1 VVGLANHTVLL
12 ARDGTEVPIADSGA
26 PIRDQAGNL
35 TGVVLA
41 FRDQTEERLT
51 QRLIQT
57 RLSLIEYAANH
68 SLEAL
73 LTRALDEVGAFVD
86 SPIGFYDVVEPD
98 QKTVFLQQWSTRTL
112 EEFCRA
118 DGRGAHYGLDQAGVW
133 VDCVRERGPVV
144 HNDYA
149 SLPHKKGLPEG
160 HAEVVRELVVP
171 VMRNDQVG
179 AILGVGNKPAEYTQK
194 DVEIVS
200 LLADVTWEIVERKR
214 ADEAFHTLSARHEAI
229 LTEIPD
235 VVMVVDAG
243 KVYTWANPAGY
254 EFFGD
259 DVIGREAE
267 HYFEGEQETYGAVQ
281 PLFNGDTQT
290 FYVESWQRRRDGQSR
305 LLAWW
310 CRALRDAEGR
320 VVGAIST
327 GRDITERNRAKEAL
341 RQSEEKFRAIFDHMA
356 AACCLDEVVYRN
368 GLPVDCRI
376 LDINP
381 SYERI
386 LGIGKVQAVGALAS
400 ELYELGE
407 APFLEVYAK
416 VAETGEPAQFESYFA
431 PIDKH
436 LHVTVSCPAKGRFS
450 TVFSDITDSKRAE
463 EERTR
468 LQAQLAHQ
476 QRLESLGTMGGGVAH
491 EINNPDGESGHI
503 AVRFFIEKDSEGRT
517 VRTFGVNQDIT
528 GQKRAETELRQTNTL
543 LREAFQELETSQRNL
558 VQQERLRA
566 FGEMASGVAHD
577 FNNALSPILGYSEL
591 LLLSPETLEDRE
603 KAKGQIWI
611 INTAARDAANVV
623 RRLREF
629 YRTREGDE
637 LFLPVDLNGLVEQAV
652 DLAQPRWKDEAQS
665 RGLDIAVETDLADVP
680 LVSGIEPELREVL
693 INLLFN
699 GVDALKPEGGGKA
712 HGALTVRTRAE
723 DEHVAVEVSDTGAG
737 MTPAV
742 RERCL
747 DPFFTTKGERG
758 TGLGLSMVHGIVK
771 RHGGTI
777 AIDSELGRGTT
788 FVLRFP
794 VDTPTEAATVSLLD
808 TAPARLLRVLVVDD
822 EPALREMVKALLL
835 LDGHAAETAVNG
847 RAALEKF
854 APGAFDLVVT
864 DRAMPEMG
872 GDELAAALKELA
884 PTQPILMLTGFSDM
898 MDANEEKPAGV
909 DRVLGKPPTLAAFRA
924 AVVELTGR

>member
-1 VVGLANHTVLL
+1 MARALVVDDEQNLRLTLSEFLKDAGHEVEAAEDAASALALLQKQDFDVVLSDIIL
-12 ARDGTEVPIADSGA
+12 PRG
-26 PIRDQAGNL
+26 
-35 TGVVLA
+35 TGV
-41 FRDQTEERLT
+41 E
-51 QRLIQT
+51 
-57 RLSLIEYAANH
+57 
-68 SLEAL
+68 L
-73 LTRALDEVGAFVD
+73 LKRVRATAPRV
-86 SPIGFYDVVEPD
+86 
-98 QKTVFLQQWSTRTL
+98 
-112 EEFCRA
+112 
-118 DGRGAHYGLDQAGVW
+118 
-133 VDCVRERGPVV
+133 
-144 HNDYA
+144 
-149 SLPHKKGLPEG
+149 
-160 HAEVVRELVVP
+160 
-171 VMRNDQVG
+171 QV
-179 AILGVGNKPAEYTQK
+179 IL
-194 DVEIVS
+194 
-200 LLADVTWEIVERKR
+200 
-214 ADEAFHTLSARHEAI
+214 
-229 LTEIPD
+229 
-235 VVMVVDAG
+235 M
-243 KVYTWANPAGY
+243 
-254 EFFGD
+254 
-259 DVIGREAE
+259 
-267 HYFEGEQETYGAVQ
+267 
-281 PLFNGDTQT
+281 
-290 FYVESWQRRRDGQSR
+290 
-305 LLAWW
+305 
-310 CRALRDAEGR
+310 
-320 VVGAIST
+320 
-327 GRDITERNRAKEAL
+327 
-341 RQSEEKFRAIFDHMA
+341 
-356 AACCLDEVVYRN
+356 
-368 GLPVDCRI
+368 
-376 LDINP
+376 
-381 SYERI
+381 
-386 LGIGKVQAVGALAS
+386 
-400 ELYELGE
+400 
-407 APFLEVYAK
+407 
-416 VAETGEPAQFESYFA
+416 TGEPTVDTGAEAVRAGAFDYLFKPVAGNAVVRAVNGAAQLKVVEDEKRRLEAENRRYQEELEQLVAERTEELRTSQAYLSNA
-431 PIDKH
+431 LRI
-436 LHVTVSCPAKGRFS
+436 AKLGHWEYDVAGDLF
-450 TVFSDITDSKRAE
+450 TFSDECYALFRTSAE
-463 EERTR
+463 
-468 LQAQLAHQ
+468 Q
-476 QRLESLGTMGGGVAH
+476 MGGYTMPSARYAELFVHPDDVSVVATETQKAIETTDPNFSRQLEH
-491 EINNPDGESGHI
+491 RMIYADGESGHI

-543 LREAFQELETSQRNL
+543 LREAFQEPETSQRNL

-822 EPALREMVKALLL
+822 ERAVRDLVKEFLLA
-835 LDGHAAETAVNG
+835 DGHSVETAANG

-854 APGAFDLVVT
+854 APGAFDLVIT

-884 PTQPILMLTGFSDM
+884 PTQPILMLTGFGDRM
-898 MDANEEKPAGV
+898 AVREEKPAGV
-909 DRVLGKPPTLAAFRA
+909 DRVLGKPPTLAVFRA
-924 AVVELTGR
+924 AVARLTEPEAGD